1 MRNKLQFLLVGLVVL
16 AFLAGCATST
26 EAIPVVEENAPTAEE
41 VTALL
46 VGKVP
51 FTMSQL
57 EGMEILA
64 VENAGKD
71 GEVTVYSGVLV
82 MELLAEAG
90 LTGDTVVFVASDGYE
105 ADLALSELE
114 GCVDCIVAFDD
125 GELRLVL
132 PGFPTNLQVKGVV
145 EVAVK

>member
-16 AFLAGCATST
+16 AFLAGCASSP
-26 EAIPVVEENAPTAEE
+26 EANPVVEDNAPVAEE

-51 FTMSQL
+51 FTTSQL
-57 EGMEILA
+57 EGLETLA
-64 VENAGKD
+64 VEYAGKE
-71 GEVTVYSGVLV
+71 GEVTEFSGVLV
-82 MELLAEAG
+82 MDLLAEAG
-90 LTGDTVVFVASDGYE
+90 LTGDMVVFIASDGYQ

-125 GELRLVL
+125 EGLRLVL
-132 PGFPTNLQVKGVV
+132 PGFATNLQVKGVV